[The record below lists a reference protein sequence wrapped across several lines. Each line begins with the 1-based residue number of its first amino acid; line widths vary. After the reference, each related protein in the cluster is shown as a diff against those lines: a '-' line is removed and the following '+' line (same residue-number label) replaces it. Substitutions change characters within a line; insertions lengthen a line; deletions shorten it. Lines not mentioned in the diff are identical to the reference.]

1 MSSPFIGLSCIFW
14 LIGFTNYPGGSHY
27 PLSYRSIKKAKIVL
41 NFAYLD
47 PFQYGF
53 ALLKRSDDVPINRR
67 DHFFDESINFML
79 KSTVHNDPTLEIYG
93 RLFICQPQKNIYLL
107 DDPSCGKVKL
117 LFNDKETTNLIFSWS
132 HSCGPIPIQN
142 RYNDWTYLMFS
153 AVSKATITN
162 S

>member
-53 ALLKRSDDVPINRR
+53 ALLKKSDDVPINRR
-67 DHFFDESINFML
+67 DHFLDESINFML

-93 RLFICQPQKNIYLL
+93 RLFICQPQKTFIYWMTPHVERLSYCSMIKKPQIL
-107 DDPSCGKVKL
+107 SLAKVIPVDQFQYRTVTMTGLISCSV
-117 LFNDKETTNLIFSWS
+117 
-132 HSCGPIPIQN
+132 
-142 RYNDWTYLMFS
+142 RS
-153 AVSKATITN
+153 AVLP
-162 S
+162 